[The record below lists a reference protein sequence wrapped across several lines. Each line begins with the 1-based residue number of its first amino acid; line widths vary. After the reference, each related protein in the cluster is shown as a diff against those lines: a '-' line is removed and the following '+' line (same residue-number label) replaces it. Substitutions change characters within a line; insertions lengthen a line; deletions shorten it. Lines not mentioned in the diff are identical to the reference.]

1 MRFKA
6 VPETWTERI
15 ALWLGLVPVPLIET
29 QFAYLL
35 ARTIMTGHDI
45 GLFEAL
51 RHGPMTVAAA
61 ATACGVEPRAL
72 RQLMDALVSARYL
85 KARQGSY
92 AITPMVRK
100 WLLHGVPHSL
110 YDKFRFQH
118 VEYDLIRQYSDYVR
132 TGRSIEI
139 HSTFTPD
146 DWDRYM
152 RAMRDLA
159 RLNGTEVGWR
169 TPVPKGA
176 RALLDIGGSHG
187 HFAAMLC
194 RRHPGL
200 RAVILDLPEAIA
212 AAAPMLAEEK
222 LGDRV
227 VHRAGDALHDDLGE
241 AAWDVIFISQLV
253 HHFDEA
259 ANRALMLRAA
269 RALRPGGAIVVQEV
283 IRPADPAAAGEAGTL
298 LDLYFAATSASGTWS
313 VAEIAAWLREAGLAV
328 QRPIWLRTLPGA
340 AQVWGKKVG

>member
-51 RHGPMTVAAA
+51 RGGALTVEAAA
-61 ATACGVEPRAL
+61 SACGVEARAL

-85 KARQGSY
+85 KARQGTY
-92 AITPMVRK
+92 ALTPMVRK
-100 WLLHGVPHSL
+100 WLLRGVPHSL

-118 VEYDLIRQYSDYVR
+118 VEYDLIRHYSHYVR
-132 TGRSIEI
+132 SGKAIEI
-139 HSTFTPD
+139 HATFTPD

-159 RLNGTEVGWR
+159 RLNGAEVGWR
-169 TPVPKGA
+169 TPVPTGA

-187 HFAAMLC
+187 HFAATLC
-194 RRHPGL
+194 RRHPAL
-200 RAVILDLPEAIA
+200 HAVILELPEAIA
-212 AAAPMLAEEK
+212 AAAPILAEEG

-227 VHRAGDALHDDLGE
+227 VHRAGDALHEDLGE
-241 AAWDVIFISQLV
+241 ATWDVIFISQLV

-269 RALRPGGAIVVQEV
+269 RALRPGGVLVVQEV

-313 VAEIAAWLREAGLAV
+313 VVEIESWLRAAGLTV
-328 QRPIWLRTLPGA
+328 KRPIWLRTLPGA
-340 AQVWGKKVG
+340 AQVWGSKAG